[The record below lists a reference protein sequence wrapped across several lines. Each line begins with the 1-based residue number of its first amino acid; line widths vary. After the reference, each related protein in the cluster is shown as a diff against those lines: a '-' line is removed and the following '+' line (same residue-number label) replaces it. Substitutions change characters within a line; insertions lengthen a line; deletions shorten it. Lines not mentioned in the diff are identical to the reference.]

1 MYPYRFMRGCILAVV
16 LAALNSCAVGYYW
29 QAGMGQLRISRG
41 KAPVAELL
49 QEGTLSEPEQ
59 QRLMLSQDAL
69 DFAHEVLLLPDNGSY
84 RTYYDT
90 GERYV
95 VWNVFAAPE
104 FSLEPRKWCFPITGC
119 ISYRGYFSEDAARK
133 YAAKLAAAGDDV
145 YVGGVTAY
153 STLGR
158 LRDPLLNTMLSMSSD
173 RLVGLLF
180 HELAH
185 QRLYVQD
192 DSAFN
197 EGFASAV
204 EDEGLRR
211 WRARSGEVPGWSL
224 SDQQRSDVLD
234 LLRDVRAGLD
244 AVYGSVA
251 PAAAKRVAKQQVL
264 DDLAERYSQ
273 LVGVW
278 EAGGLQARPYA
289 SLIEGGLNN
298 ASLSAIATYDN
309 YVPAFTELLRECDG
323 DFDCFYARADEI
335 GGLDADARQVRMREL
350 DAAAKAGDVQH

>member
-1 MYPYRFMRGCILAVV
+1 M
-16 LAALNSCAVGYYW
+16 LAALNSCAIGYYW
-29 QAGMGQLRISRG
+29 QAGIGQLKISRG
-41 KAPVAELL
+41 KAPVDEILS
-49 QEGTLSEPEQ
+49 GGGLSEPEQ
-59 QRLMLSQDAL
+59 QRLILSQEAL
-69 DFAHEVLLLPDNGSY
+69 AFAHEVLLLPDNGSY
-84 RTYYDT
+84 STYYDT
-90 GERYV
+90 GGRYV

-104 FSLEPRKWCFPITGC
+104 CSLEPRKWCFPITGC

-173 RLVGLLF
+173 SLVGLLF

-197 EGFASAV
+197 EGFATAV
-204 EDEGLRR
+204 EEEGLRR
-211 WRARSGEVPGWSL
+211 WRARSGQQPGRSLADEQRFEVLSL
-224 SDQQRSDVLD
+224 LQ
-234 LLRDVRAGLD
+234 D
-244 AVYGSVA
+244 ARMRLSEVYGSVA
-251 PAAAKRVAKQQVL
+251 PPDAKRAVKKQVL
-264 DDLAERYSQ
+264 DDVAESYVQLA
-273 LVGVW
+273 GGW
-278 EAGGLQARPYA
+278 EAQGLRARPYA

-309 YVPAFTELLRECDG
+309 YVPAFRELLRERG
-323 DFDCFYARADEI
+323 AGLECFYARAEEI
-335 GGLDADARQVRMREL
+335 GSL
-350 DAAAKAGDVQH
+350 DAAARQARMRQLDTAAKAGGFQK